1 MIRLNALSL
10 PVCAAVVSQLQ
21 GRKRQLG
28 PQNSKLRKQYDD
40 LVFSPLDKNTGAVFI
55 CCPYCT
61 YHDRLK
67 NTFIENASYK
77 AYRTEA
83 ARSIPDN
90 NISSF
95 LATEHQVANQFH
107 YFTEKKPEH
116 YTLELVLTA
125 FPSIS
130 LFFRLFPSFS
140 DFSLFDPSRH
150 PVFPQE
156 TNTT

>member
-1 MIRLNALSL
+1 MIRLNTLPL

-61 YHDRLK
+61 FHDRLK

-95 LATEHQVANQFH
+95 LTTEHQVAHQFH
-107 YFTEKKPEH
+107 HFTEKKLEHLGTPTSYVLAKNKNIIKDRPVVSYTRLAPED
-116 YTLELVLTA
+116 L
-125 FPSIS
+125 
-130 LFFRLFPSFS
+130 
-140 DFSLFDPSRH
+140 
-150 PVFPQE
+150 
-156 TNTT
+156 